1 MLFWGVWTRLSS
13 GQEVSSSSHLDEKPS
28 LDLAAAVCRC
38 NPHFILSQASFGAPS
53 NVGNECGNYLKVN
66 TFLIF
71 F

>member
-28 LDLAAAVCRC
+28 LHLAAAVCRC